1 MTHDDFGKVLQTMA
15 SLWPGKLDELT
26 DEQSGVWRRV
36 CDPHSR
42 ERCKQAL
49 RDFAVMSRWFPKP
62 VELNEQ
68 LAKLKDKAASQST
81 PKPAPGRWQQIRA
94 GWVKA
99 QPHRHVEF
107 MAMTDAEVEVH
118 VLRYEF
124 ERSVK
129 LYGSTSLSTIFR
141 WQQWQQV
148 LYQEGLRTKAIVTPH
163 HCDEARRQFETEGLV
178 D

>member
-36 CDPHSR
+36 CD
-42 ERCKQAL
+42 
-49 RDFAVMSRWFPKP
+49 PKP

-163 HCDEARRQFETEGLV
+163 HCDEARRQYETEGLV